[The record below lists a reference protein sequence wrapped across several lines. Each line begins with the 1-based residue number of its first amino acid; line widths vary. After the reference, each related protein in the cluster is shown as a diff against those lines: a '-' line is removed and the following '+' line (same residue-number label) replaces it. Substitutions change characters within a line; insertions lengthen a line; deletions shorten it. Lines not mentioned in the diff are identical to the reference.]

1 MSENLFRFKQFE
13 VLQNKSAMK
22 VGTDGVLV
30 GAVANCAG
38 AKTILDVGTG
48 TGLIAIMMA
57 QKSQAEVHAIDIN
70 EDAVELAKYNVSKS
84 PFSNRIVVHNTSLQT
99 FSPQIKFDLII
110 SNPPYFSTNV
120 IAPDK
125 NRATARHNLQ
135 LTIADLVMNV
145 KRLLS
150 ESGRAVVIFPVAESG
165 EYEKLCE
172 ESGLFV
178 NAKVMVSSFKNSEP
192 IRVISEVSNCK
203 TETEIVFLAIEN
215 EKRHDFTEEY
225 KRMTAD
231 FYLKF

>member
-13 VLQNKSAMK
+13 VLQNQSAMK
-22 VGTDGVLV
+22 VGTDGVFV
-30 GAVANCAG
+30 GAVANCAA
-38 AKTILDVGTG
+38 AKTILDIGTG

-57 QKSQAEVHAIDIN
+57 QKSQAKVHAIDIN
-70 EDAVELAKYNVSKS
+70 ENAVELAKYNVAKS
-84 PFSNRIVVHNTSLQT
+84 PFSSRIVVHNTSLQS
-99 FSPQIKFDLII
+99 FHPEIKFDLII

-120 IAPDK
+120 IAPDQ

-135 LTIADLVMNV
+135 LTIAELVTNIR
-145 KRLLS
+145 RLLS
-150 ESGRAVVIFPVAESG
+150 ESGRAVVIFPVAESV
-165 EYEKLCE
+165 EYEKLCV

-178 NAKVMVSSFKNSEP
+178 NSKVMVSAFKDSEP
-192 IRVISEVSNCK
+192 IRIISEVSNCK